1 MSSFKNM
8 GRLWYLLKRKWKI
21 RSVSLIFL
29 MLISGFSEVITL
41 GSIVPFLAVI
51 VDSTSVLNYPYVGDY
66 LQYLGITEEKDLFI
80 FFSLIFIAAIFL
92 SAILRLFITRL
103 NLYWCYEL
111 ISDFSINAFER
122 TIYQPFL
129 YHSSRNSS
137 ELVGAITVK
146 ISTLQTGIILPVIS
160 SIQVLILIL
169 SIITALFFIL
179 PISNI
184 IALGFFSL
192 LYALIAFLFKKSYSQ
207 NSEIIATQQVK
218 IIKVLQESLAGI
230 RDIILG
236 NYYDE
241 YIKQYSLARR
251 PLDKTAGKNAYMI
264 IAPKFIIESLGM
276 ALIVF
281 LILYNYSISGDTSIF
296 LPSMGALALGAQ
308 RILPY
313 LQQLYA
319 AYSTILSSRQSVED
333 SLDILEQS
341 MEAKYLIQ
349 ENDGRNELIFN
360 KSIELHDVSFKYSTE
375 NNFSLNNLNLRI
387 KKGSLVGIIGST
399 GSGKSTL
406 MDLLMGLIPS
416 TTGVMKIDGKAIGL
430 PDLLSW
436 QRKICTV
443 PQNIILADTSIKN
456 NISLGQVDGSI
467 STNKLQEAAQK
478 SQLLEYVKSLPEGLD
493 TEVGERGSRISGG
506 QRQRIGIARAL
517 YKGGEVLFL
526 DEATNALDMKTE
538 DKILNDIKNLENNLT
553 IIIVAHNINTVKDCD
568 KIVVMDKGSI
578 VEDGTFDEISN
589 SENFKKV
596 SGELL

>member
-1 MSSFKNM
+1 MSSFKNID
-8 GRLWYLLKRKWKI
+8 RLWNLLEKKWKI

-41 GSIVPFLAVI
+41 GSIIPFLAVI
-51 VDSTSVLNYPYVGDY
+51 VDSTSVLDYPYIGDY
-66 LQYLGITEEKDLFI
+66 LKYLGINEEKDLFI
-80 FFSLIFIAAIFL
+80 FFSVTFLVAIFL
-92 SAILRLFITRL
+92 SAILRLLIAKL

-122 TIYQPFL
+122 TIYQPYLF
-129 YHSSRNSS
+129 HSSRNSS
-137 ELVGAITVK
+137 ELIGAITVK

-160 SIQVLILIL
+160 SIQVSILII

-179 PISNI
+179 PTSNI
-184 IALGFFSL
+184 IALGLFSL
-192 LYALIAFLFKKSYSQ
+192 LYALVAFLFKKSYSK
-207 NSEIIATQQVK
+207 NSEIIATKQVK

-230 RDIILG
+230 RDIIIG

-281 LILYNYSISGDTSIF
+281 LIVHNYNSSTDVSIL
-296 LPSMGALALGAQ
+296 LPSLGALALGAQ

-313 LQQLYA
+313 LQQLYSS
-319 AYSTILSSRQSVED
+319 YSTILSSRQSVED

-341 MEAKYLIQ
+341 MEAKDLIQ
-349 ENDGRNELIFN
+349 ENSVSKELIFN
-360 KSIELHDVSFKYSTE
+360 KSIELHDVFFKYSNE
-375 NNFSLNNLNLRI
+375 NNFSLSNLNLRI

-416 TTGVMKIDGKAIGL
+416 TTGVMRIDGMGMD
-430 PDLLSW
+430 PSDLLSW
-436 QRKICTV
+436 QKKICTV
-443 PQNIILADTSIKN
+443 PQNIILADTSIKK
-456 NISLGQVDGSI
+456 NISLGQVDSSI
-467 STNKLQEAAQK
+467 SPNKLQEAAKK
-478 SQLLEYVKSLPEGLD
+478 SQLLEYIESLPEGLE
-493 TEVGERGSRISGG
+493 TEVGERGSKISGG
-506 QRQRIGIARAL
+506 QKQRIGIARAL

-538 DKILNDIKNLENNLT
+538 DKILSNIKNLENNLT

-568 KIVVMDKGSI
+568 KIIVMDKGSI
-578 VEDGTFDEISN
+578 VEDGTFDEIGN

-596 SGELL
+596 SGDFL

>member
-1 MSSFKNM
+1 MSSFKNID
-8 GRLWYLLKRKWKI
+8 RLWNLLEKKWKI

-29 MLISGFSEVITL
+29 MLISGLSEVITL

-51 VDSTSVLNYPYVGDY
+51 VDSTSILDYPYIGDY
-66 LQYLGITEEKDLFI
+66 LEYLGINEEKDLFT
-80 FFSLIFIAAIFL
+80 FFSLIFLVAIFI
-92 SAILRLFITRL
+92 SATLRLLITKL

-122 TIYQPFL
+122 TIYQPYLF
-129 YHSSRNSS
+129 HSSRNSS
-137 ELVGAITVK
+137 ELIGAITVK

-160 SIQVLILIL
+160 SIQVSILII

-184 IALGFFSL
+184 IALCLFSL
-192 LYALIAFLFKKSYSQ
+192 LYALVAFLFKKSYSK
-207 NSEIIATQQVK
+207 NSEIIATKQVK

-230 RDIILG
+230 RDIIIG

-241 YIKQYSLARR
+241 YIKQYSSARK
-251 PLDKTAGKNAYMI
+251 PLDKTSGKNAFMI

-281 LILYNYSISGDTSIF
+281 LIVYNYNFSADISIL
-296 LPSMGALALGAQ
+296 LPSLGALALGAQ

-313 LQQLYA
+313 LQQLYSS
-319 AYSTILSSRQSVED
+319 YSTILSSRQSVED

-341 MEAKYLIQ
+341 MEAKDLMQ
-349 ENDGRNELIFN
+349 ENTGSRELIFN
-360 KSIELHDVSFKYSTE
+360 KSIELHDVSFKYSNE
-375 NNFSLNNLNLRI
+375 NNFSLSNLNLRI
-387 KKGSLVGIIGST
+387 KKGSLVGIIGTT

-416 TTGVMKIDGKAIGL
+416 TTGVMKIDGIGMDAS
-430 PDLLSW
+430 DLLSW
-436 QRKICTV
+436 QKKICTV
-443 PQNIILADTSIKN
+443 PQNIILADTSIKK
-456 NISLGQVDGSI
+456 NISLGQLDSSI
-467 STNKLQEAAQK
+467 SDNKLQEAAQK
-478 SQLLEYVKSLPEGLD
+478 SQLLEYIESLPEGLE
-493 TEVGERGSRISGG
+493 TEVGERGSKISGG
-506 QRQRIGIARAL
+506 QKQRIGIARAL

-538 DKILNDIKNLENNLT
+538 DKILNNIKNLESNLT

-568 KIVVMDKGSI
+568 KIIVMDKGSI
-578 VEDGTFDEISN
+578 VEDGTFDEIGN